1 LNNYSPTIV
10 GLIFLLQDPELS
22 STLIRAFS
30 GGHHSNK
37 EDSIP
42 LRYASVLISKGF
54 FCSPVEIGT
63 IIGMHLK
70 MVSDAP
76 KIVVLTPHL
85 FTHSLLF
92 NVCLYLIARI
102 FIFALG

>member
-1 LNNYSPTIV
+1 MNHFSPIIV

-22 STLIRAFS
+22 STLIRALM
-30 GGHHSNK
+30 GGHHGNK

-42 LRYASVLISKGF
+42 LRYASVLITKGF

-76 KIVVLTPHL
+76 KNSVLKAVVFSFPPLSVAV
-85 FTHSLLF
+85 FF
-92 NVCLYLIARI
+92 NFFLNLMFVYT
-102 FIFALG
+102 